1 MTMRSAHPLWLLLP
15 AMALIAVFYV
25 LPNILNFA
33 LAFTDWNTFRPD
45 ISFVGFESFVGQGG
59 ELSGALQRT
68 FVFAIASTI
77 LMNLIA
83 LALAVALEPEGKFS
97 SFFGIILFLPILIS
111 PLAAGYTFRAL
122 LDDTGPLNA
131 LLALPLGAKTAKIDW
146 LGRRDTAMASV
157 ILAHCWRFY
166 ALHML
171 VYLAA
176 LRAVPREIVESARV
190 DGAGA
195 WRTFA
200 SVKLPMIGPAITFN
214 VSIVFIASLSAFDT
228 IMAMTKGGPARAT
241 EVLNIYVWRIF
252 STGAFGF
259 STAISLVLVLAI
271 LVTGLPLIAFLRRRE
286 IDA

>member
-1 MTMRSAHPLWLLLP
+1 M
-15 AMALIAVFYV
+15 
-25 LPNILNFA
+25 
-33 LAFTDWNTFRPD
+33 
-45 ISFVGFESFVGQGG
+45 
-59 ELSGALQRT
+59 
-68 FVFAIASTI
+68 
-77 LMNLIA
+77 
-83 LALAVALEPEGKFS
+83 
-97 SFFGIILFLPILIS
+97 
-111 PLAAGYTFRAL
+111 
-122 LDDTGPLNA
+122 
-131 LLALPLGAKTAKIDW
+131 
-146 LGRRDTAMASV
+146 SV
-157 ILAHCWRFY
+157 ILAHSWRFY

-176 LRAVPREIVESARV
+176 LRAVPREIIESARV
-190 DGAGA
+190 DGSGA
-195 WRTFA
+195 WRTFR

-271 LVTGLPLIAFLRRRE
+271 VVTGLPLIAFLRRRE